1 LKILHKCYSIN
12 FLYFAAAVVVVV
24 VKDAV
29 VVVVALA
36 LVLAYKL

>member
-1 LKILHKCYSIN
+1 MEILHKRYSIN